1 MFRTYLRRSIPRNP
15 FPLRRSYFSGLSTES
30 SGGLTFEHWV
40 VAHAIGGGVLLTG
53 SYIHDKNQEHDM
65 RVEDM
70 LLTMPFVS
78 ALGIVW
84 VLAVT
89 FPIGK
94 SDPNGWALSPAI
106 RCLVGYTSIV
116 TYPVGAGIL
125 LWNYT
130 KKQN

>member
-15 FPLRRSYFSGLSTES
+15 FPPRRSYFSGLSTES

-40 VAHAIGGGVLLTG
+40 GAHAIGGGVLLTG
-53 SYIHDKNQEHDM
+53 SYIHDKNQEHNM

-78 ALGIVW
+78 ALGIC
-84 VLAVT
+84 
-89 FPIGK
+89 IG
-94 SDPNGWALSPAI
+94 GFI
-106 RCLVGYTSIV
+106 GYTSIV